1 MPSISSPPLRRSGAA
16 GPEVSHT
23 WSFLPDL
30 ADVAR
35 VNSDCR
41 ALLPHMFGELRIELQ
56 PVERLPE
63 VLAEP
68 ALTGVRKHNDV
79 QNHGLDDEITKRFV

>member
-1 MPSISSPPLRRSGAA
+1 MHHNRSR
-16 GPEVSHT
+16 
-23 WSFLPDL
+23 LPGL

-41 ALLPHMFGELRIELQ
+41 ELLPHIFGELRIELQ

-68 ALTGVRKHNDV
+68 ALTGVRNPGHLCIIDFSWHGDV